1 MFNTIYYL
9 EFRFLDMAA
18 LKMSENNLN
27 GTLNKSMHQRKIKH
41 FFKHYT
47 LFTRYSKTC
56 LI

>member
-41 FFKHYT
+41 FLSIIHYYLLAT
-47 LFTRYSKTC
+47 VKPV
-56 LI
+56 